1 MGSILWLGFSYL
13 LGAVPFGLIVARIF
27 CGIDPR
33 LNGSKNTGATNV
45 ARLCGVQ
52 FGLVVLALDIAKGFF
67 PVFVA
72 TGFSESAFFWSLVGL
87 TALIGHMHSV
97 FLRGQGGKAV
107 AATVGVY
114 LALAPGPLLWAALL
128 CFVVIF
134 FSGFVS
140 LGSLTLVTAMPVFLL
155 LTGRFG
161 WIFIFSLV
169 VMALVYWKHRENIGR
184 LARGEEKSWRKDK
197 EDHGP

>member
-1 MGSILWLGFSYL
+1 MRSILWLGFAYL
-13 LGAVPFGLIVARIF
+13 LGAVPFGLIVAKTF

-45 ARLCGVQ
+45 ARLCGLR
-52 FGLVVLALDIAKGFF
+52 FGLVVLALDIAKGYF
-67 PVFVA
+67 PVAVA
-72 TGFSESAFFWSLVGL
+72 MGFSESTFFWSLVGL
-87 TALIGHMHSV
+87 AALIGHMHSV

-107 AATVGVY
+107 ATTVGVF

-128 CFVVIF
+128 CFAVIF

-140 LGSLTLVTAMPVFLL
+140 LGSLTLVTAMPILLL
-155 LTGRFG
+155 LTGQFG

-184 LARGEEKSWRKDK
+184 IARGEEKSWRKNK
-197 EDHGP
+197 ED